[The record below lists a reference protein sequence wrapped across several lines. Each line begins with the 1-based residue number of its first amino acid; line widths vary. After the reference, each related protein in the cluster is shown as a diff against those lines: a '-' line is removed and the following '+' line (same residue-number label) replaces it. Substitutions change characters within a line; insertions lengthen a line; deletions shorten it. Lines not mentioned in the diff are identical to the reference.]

1 MILWLAPQGLSICLL
16 ILSAISLESK
26 FFMKKNS
33 LDWLIKRNTILQMFC
48 GSQPSSYCQYIG
60 MFCAKMANQFGI
72 KTPRTRLCGGS
83 LCPSECPGH
92 LSVTKCDKILRM
104 FSPSWEVRGGGRGG
118 GIYKESTR
126 SPQHSRAEFFEVSIY
141 YLGTVWTDC
150 EYWHGDTEN
159 GHNEMIRVCLSQW
172 SLTPSQSMSSESGEH
187 HYPSHQD
194 NAKSIFNF
202 SQNSSHIQPGNIFK
216 LMNLKYGY
224 WFLKDYHFVFL
235 ARRFSSNNSKYYR
248 DFVFIGAMV

>member
-72 KTPRTRLCGGS
+72 KTPRTRRCGGS

-104 FSPSWEVRGGGRGG
+104 FSPSWEVRGGEG
-118 GIYKESTR
+118 
-126 SPQHSRAEFFEVSIY
+126 
-141 YLGTVWTDC
+141 
-150 EYWHGDTEN
+150 
-159 GHNEMIRVCLSQW
+159 
-172 SLTPSQSMSSESGEH
+172 
-187 HYPSHQD
+187 
-194 NAKSIFNF
+194 
-202 SQNSSHIQPGNIFK
+202 GNIQ
-216 LMNLKYGY
+216 GI
-224 WFLKDYHFVFL
+224 
-235 ARRFSSNNSKYYR
+235 NSEPSTLQGWVLWSEYLLSRYR
-248 DFVFIGAMV
+248 LNWLWILTWRHGEWS

>member
-1 MILWLAPQGLSICLL
+1 MGASVPVSVL
-16 ILSAISLESK
+16 AISQ
-26 FFMKKNS
+26 
-33 LDWLIKRNTILQMFC
+33 LQ
-48 GSQPSSYCQYIG
+48 
-60 MFCAKMANQFGI
+60 N
-72 KTPRTRLCGGS
+72 
-83 LCPSECPGH
+83 
-92 LSVTKCDKILRM
+92 VTKY
-104 FSPSWEVRGGGRGG
+104 WECSVPAERCEEGRG

-224 WFLKDYHFVFL
+224 WFFLKITLYCWQEDLGLL
-235 ARRFSSNNSKYYR
+235 ANITDILWTRWFKQLGITLLFYFNKKCIEPHLSWSFWCNN
-248 DFVFIGAMV
+248 VIGPPSLIGYLWRG